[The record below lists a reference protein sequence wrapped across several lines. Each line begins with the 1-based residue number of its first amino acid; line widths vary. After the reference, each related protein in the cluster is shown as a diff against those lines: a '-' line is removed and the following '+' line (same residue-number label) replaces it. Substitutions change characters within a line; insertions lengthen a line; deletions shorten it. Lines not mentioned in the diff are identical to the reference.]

1 MKNNLRTVG
10 YTSLK
15 IYRVQVVWIEAD
27 YCFPL
32 TAQDDEVLEG
42 KYSVVARRK
51 IVTCRS
57 HLIPQMQKGIS
68 NLEGNL
74 TRL

>member
-1 MKNNLRTVG
+1 MSRFRVSKHWKIHPSTERMKNNLRTVG

-32 TAQDDEVLEG
+32 TAQDGEVLEG
-42 KYSVVARRK
+42 
-51 IVTCRS
+51 I
-57 HLIPQMQKGIS
+57 Q
-68 NLEGNL
+68 
-74 TRL
+74 